1 MQKKDEFSLNFQWI
15 SLLFFNLFIKQ
26 IYLFKVPL
34 GKKIMDKMSTIKTNN
49 YLTFMF
55 ECAAC
60 DALKNVQPSVF

>member
-1 MQKKDEFSLNFQWI
+1 M
-15 SLLFFNLFIKQ
+15 
-26 IYLFKVPL
+26 YLFKVPL

-55 ECAAC
+55 ECASC

>member
-1 MQKKDEFSLNFQWI
+1 MDFI
-15 SLLFFNLFIKQ
+15 AFFKFVNHT
-26 IYLFKVPL
+26 FKVPL
-34 GKKIMDKMSTIKTNN
+34 GKKIMDKMSTNN

>member
-34 GKKIMDKMSTIKTNN
+34 GKKIMDKMSTNN